1 MNGYEMERP
10 MTYTTL
16 FADAKNVALRERHRT
31 SHPLTRGRQRGVS
44 LIEGILYL
52 VFALSVVI
60 GGIVL
65 FQSAQLSNRVT
76 EAARGLVAI
85 SSETRAL
92 HQNARSFGTSGTDLN
107 AALINA
113 GAVPSNFQ
121 DNTGTG
127 IRHPWNGAVN
137 VTAEDQEFTIE
148 LVGIP
153 SDACSRI
160 STVDARGQGV
170 AGIGI
175 TSVQFGSNAPI
186 SGEVTLTD
194 ASAGCGNQATQTITF
209 NYAR

>member
-1 MNGYEMERP
+1 
-10 MTYTTL
+10 MTHTTL
-16 FADAKNVALRERHRT
+16 FAEAKNVALRKMPRT

-76 EAARGLVAI
+76 ESARGLVAI

-92 HQNARSFGTSGTDLN
+92 HQNARSFGASGTDLN
-107 AALINA
+107 PALLNA

-121 DNTGTG
+121 DNAGTG

-175 TSVQFGSNAPI
+175 TSVQFGTNAPI
-186 SGEVTLTD
+186 VGEVTLTD
-194 ASAGCGNQATQTITF
+194 ASAGCGNQATQTVTF
-209 NYAR
+209 TYAR